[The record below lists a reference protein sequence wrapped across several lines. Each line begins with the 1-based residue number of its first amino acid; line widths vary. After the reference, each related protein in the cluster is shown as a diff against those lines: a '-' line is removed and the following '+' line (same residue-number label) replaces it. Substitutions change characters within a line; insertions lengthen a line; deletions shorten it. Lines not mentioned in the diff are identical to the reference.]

1 MIRSK
6 SESISKKARGR
17 INVKFRGAQ
26 GAQGGRDGRGGRG
39 RNVGSKFPPKRS

>member
-6 SESISKKARGR
+6 SESISKKTRGR
-17 INVKFRGAQ
+17 ISVKFRGAQ

-39 RNVGSKFPPKRS
+39 RNVGSKFPQKRS